1 MRRSS
6 VLLLGLAV
14 FGLIFLAFLIRA
26 FGQFVVGTRTAT
38 LVAGPVA
45 MLAGAVLLGVIGIA
59 LLAKAG
65 LVTLEDG
72 SD

>member
-14 FGLIFLAFLIRA
+14 FGLTFLAFLIRA
-26 FGQFVVGTRTAT
+26 FGQFIVGPRTAT

-45 MLAGAVLLGVIGIA
+45 MLAGIALIGVISIM

-65 LVTLEDG
+65 LVRLED
-72 SD
+72 DTA